1 MCILFLNMTNETNK
15 PESFAELFAESL
27 AHQEMR
33 QGEVITAEVVR
44 VDYNFVVV
52 FLNMTN
58 ETNKPESFAELFA
71 ESLAHQEMRQGEV
84 ITAEVVRVDYNFVV
98 VNAGLKS
105 EAYVPIDEFKDDRGE
120 VSVQPGDFI
129 SVAIESV
136 ENGYGDTIL
145 SRDKAKRLAAWMN
158 LEQALETGEL
168 VTGTVT
174 GKVKG
179 GLTVMTNGIRA
190 FLPGSLVDT
199 RPVKDT
205 TPYEGKTFEFKVI
218 KLDRKRNNVVVSRRA
233 VVEANMGEERAKLL
247 ETLKEGAIVKGIVK
261 NITDYGAFVDLGGID
276 GLLHITDLAWRRVRH
291 PSEVVQVGQELEA
304 KVLKFD
310 QDKNRVSLGLKQL
323 GEDPWVGISRRY
335 PQGTRLFGKVT
346 NITDYGAFVEVEAGI
361 EGLVHVSEMDWT
373 NKNVDPRKVV
383 TLGDEVEVMVLDI
396 DEERRRISLGMKQ
409 CKPNPWEDF
418 AQSHKKGDKV
428 SGQIKSITDFGVF
441 IGLPGGIDG
450 LVHLSDLSWNE
461 PGEEAV
467 RKYKKGDELEAV
479 VLAIDTE
486 RERISLGIKQMGG
499 DPFSNFVSTHD
510 KNTLVKGTVKAVDAK
525 GAVIDLGNDVEGYLR
540 VSEISADRIEDATT
554 RLNAGDEVE
563 ALITNIDRKNRSIQL
578 SIRAKDAA
586 EARDA
591 LDRLNADAT
600 AATGTT
606 NLGALLKA
614 KLEQK

>member
-1 MCILFLNMTNETNK
+1 MCIL
-15 PESFAELFAESL
+15 
-27 AHQEMR
+27 
-33 QGEVITAEVVR
+33 
-44 VDYNFVVV
+44 

-540 VSEISADRIEDATT
+540 VSEISADRIESATT